1 MSLTLD
7 RLPNKPRTSWHGQ
20 GMPEPGWPCGY
31 SALIEHFELSIPAP
45 PRLAMV
51 AERHEPEEDAS
62 WLVLPRRRRPDDTLT
77 DHLEL
82 ALKVEGVS
90 LAVLNALFEVIPAG
104 VLSSWVGGSPTSK
117 YTRRI
122 WFLYEWL
129 TGRELEVPDVNGR
142 PAAVDVVDPSQQVAL
157 ADGELSRRHQVRN
170 NLPGSPH
177 FCPMVRWTETLKENV
192 SAELDREAREVVGR
206 THPDVTAR
214 AAAFLLLNDSQSSF
228 EIEGESPPRDRM
240 HRWGQA
246 IAEAGATELT
256 TRELVRL
263 QRIVIGDERFV
274 SMGLREEGGF
284 IGMRHRRTNEPL
296 PEHISAKPEDLL
308 ELVEGV
314 IAYVRRAKEQ
324 DMDPVIVAAVAAFGL
339 VYIHPF
345 EDGNGRVHRWLIHHV
360 LAEAGYN
367 PPELPFPISAAIL
380 RNISAYR
387 TVLQSYSKPLL
398 PFIEWEPTGRG
409 NVHVLNDTADH
420 YRFFDAT
427 AHAEFLYGCV
437 EETVRRDLPEEVAYL
452 ESYDRFV
459 ERVRYVVEMPSAMY
473 DLLHRFLRQS
483 DGTLSKRARTK
494 EFSELTEGEVDEI
507 ETIFA
512 ECMG

>member
-1 MSLTLD
+1 MSLTLKS
-7 RLPNKPRTSWHGQ
+7 LPNEPRTSWHGR
-20 GMPEPGWPCGY
+20 GMPERGWPCGY

-51 AERHEPEEDAS
+51 AERHEPEEATD
-62 WLVLPRRRRPDDTLT
+62 WLVFPRRRRPDDTLT
-77 DHLEL
+77 DHLEF

-90 LAVLNALFEVIPAG
+90 LAVLNALFEVIPLE
-104 VLSSWVGGSPTSK
+104 VLSSWVNQSPTSK

-129 TGRELEVPDVNGR
+129 TGRELDVPDVEGR
-142 PAAVDVVDPSQQVAL
+142 PAAVDVVNPSQQVAL
-157 ADGELSRRHQVRN
+157 TDGELSRRHQVRN
-170 NLPGSPH
+170 NLPGSPR
-177 FCPMVRWTETLKENV
+177 FCPMVRWTEMLKENV
-192 SAELDREAREVVGR
+192 RKELDREAREVVGR

-214 AAAFLLLNDSQSSF
+214 AAAFLLLSDSQSSF
-228 EIEGESPPRDRM
+228 EIEGESPHRDRV

-246 IAEAGATELT
+246 IAEAGVTELT
-256 TRELVRL
+256 VEEFVRL

-274 SMGLREEGGF
+274 EIGLREEGGF
-284 IGMRHRRTNEPL
+284 IGMRHRQTNEPL
-296 PEHISAKPEDLL
+296 PEHISAKPEDLP

-314 IAYVRRAKEQ
+314 IAYVERAKQQ
-324 DMDPVIVAAVAAFGL
+324 DIDPVIVAAVAAFGL

-345 EDGNGRVHRWLIHHV
+345 EDGNGRIHRWLIHHV

-387 TVLQSYSKPLL
+387 TVLQSYSKSLL
-398 PFIEWEPTGRG
+398 PFIEWEPTDRG
-409 NVHVLNDTADH
+409 NVCVLNDTADY

-427 AHAEFLYGCV
+427 AHAEFLFDCV
-437 EETVRRDLPEEVAYL
+437 EEAVRHDLPEEVAYL

-473 DLLHRFLRQS
+473 DLLHRFLRQN

-494 EFSELTEGEVDEI
+494 EFAELTEDEVAEI